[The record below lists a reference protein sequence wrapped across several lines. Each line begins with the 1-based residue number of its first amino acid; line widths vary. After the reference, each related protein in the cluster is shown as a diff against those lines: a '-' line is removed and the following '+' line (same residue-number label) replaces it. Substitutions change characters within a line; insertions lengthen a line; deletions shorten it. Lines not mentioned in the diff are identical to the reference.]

1 MTQSVP
7 NPHIQSSKDFL
18 IIALFVGFQAFSPH
32 WDGAQYNPSDPTN
45 RKEALGKSFTDSGRL
60 SKRKHRDVIPQLGWQ
75 SCKKEQLRKNCHLCG
90 VTESLTPWLMWPCCV
105 EMLSSRNQSLLLLN
119 WIVGFVKVV
128 TWIFRSCYMYLSKLI
143 HVFLLFVT
151 WISQIWYMGFSKL
164 LHGFLRIDTYISL
177 SWCMDSSTLFHVF
190 LVLYQTKPSWS
201 LTKSSRLIEASAL
214 T

>member
-1 MTQSVP
+1 MQYWETPVSTSIKIGKTSDTPQSNSKSQYLKWP
-7 NPHIQSSKDFL
+7 SQYQIHTFQSSKKIL

-60 SKRKHRDVIPQLGWQ
+60 SKRKHRDVIPQLWWQ

-105 EMLSSRNQSLLLLN
+105 EMLSSRDQSLLLLN

-128 TWIFRSCYMYLSKLI
+128 TWI
-143 HVFLLFVT
+143 
-151 WISQIWYMGFSKL
+151 W
-164 LHGFLRIDTYISL
+164 
-177 SWCMDSSTLFHVF
+177 
-190 LVLYQTKPSWS
+190 
-201 LTKSSRLIEASAL
+201 
-214 T
+214 